1 MEKAARRVLKSNNV
15 KLEGCFRL
23 DVGQVATGSANE
35 KNKASS
41 PARVRIAE
49 NHPEFAIIEI
59 ICGCGAK
66 TLIRC
71 EYTDAQSTEQGPDQK
86 IN

>member
-1 MEKAARRVLKSNNV
+1 MEKAARRVLKSSNV

-23 DVGQVATGSANE
+23 DVNQGAPNSANG
-35 KNKASS
+35 KNEASL
-41 PARVRIAE
+41 PAQVRIVE
-49 NHPEFAIIEI
+49 NHPEFAAIEV